1 MKKIKLGI
9 LVGVAVLMA
18 ACGGNNFK
26 VTGEISGASD
36 TTQMVVEV
44 SNNGI
49 WLIVDSVTP
58 DKKGTFEVT
67 LPAPSH
73 ADIYRLRYNEKSIY
87 FPIDSLENINI
98 KSDIASFA
106 TGYTLSGSADAE
118 DMMKLDKKA
127 MQMYDANA
135 DSLKAWKRELS
146 EQILANPSGIV
157 AYYIINK
164 YIGEQPLF
172 NPLDKEDAKII
183 GAVANAYNSFKPNDP
198 RTAYLVALT
207 MNSRR
212 LHEVKAKADT
222 VVVEEIPLID
232 IELQDENGKQQK
244 LSEVSANGKVV
255 LLNFTVYSDEL
266 SPAFNKVLADE
277 YNKYKNQGMEVYQIA
292 YDRDEFQWRQ
302 AAKNLPWITVYDG
315 NGVNSKYLSL
325 YNVGGFPTLFVIN
338 RKGEIVER
346 ITDMEKLSSTLKR
359 YL

>member
-1 MKKIKLGI
+1 
-9 LVGVAVLMA
+9 
-18 ACGGNNFK
+18 
-26 VTGEISGASD
+26 
-36 TTQMVVEV
+36 
-44 SNNGI
+44 
-49 WLIVDSVTP
+49 
-58 DKKGTFEVT
+58 
-67 LPAPSH
+67 
-73 ADIYRLRYNEKSIY
+73 
-87 FPIDSLENINI
+87 
-98 KSDIASFA
+98 
-106 TGYTLSGSADAE
+106 
-118 DMMKLDKKA
+118 
-127 MQMYDANA
+127 MYDANA

-222 VVVEEIPLID
+222 VVVEEVPLID

-346 ITDMEKLSSTLKR
+346 IIDMEKLSSTLKR